1 MACSEHSFTVGP
13 VGSRSPG
20 KAGLREI
27 ADNIAQK
34 AGKIATVLGAS
45 ALVAGVSLPKD
56 TSSSTPTCITS
67 SMMQFEVCLI

>member
-1 MACSEHSFTVGP
+1 MHGMQRAFVHCRAGRKQV
-13 VGSRSPG
+13 VC

-45 ALVAGVSLPKD
+45 ALVAGVSLLRDKPAL
-56 TSSSTPTCITS
+56 
-67 SMMQFEVCLI
+67 QAV